1 MASDGDSVW
10 VSSFASNTVTRI
22 GSPALSAASSPTGAI
37 GKVTLKYT
45 GSASDVTD
53 GGVAGTG
60 HFTASGAI
68 TDRGGYIDYRTVDST
83 HTTAQVRRV
92 TVGEKGTIV
101 FLIVIN
107 LKSGSEP
114 WTVIS
119 GTKAYDGLRGRGTE
133 VVDNYADTPA
143 TFVMKGTVSR

>member
-1 MASDGDSVW
+1 VTSDGESVW

-22 GSPALSAASSPTGAI
+22 GSSAASSPAGPA
-37 GKVTLKYT
+37 GKVTLHYQAR
-45 GSASDVTD
+45 GSVQAVTD
-53 GGVAGTG
+53 GSVADAG

-68 TDRGGYIDYRTVDST
+68 TDKGEYTDYRTVDST
-83 HTTAQVRRV
+83 GTTAKIRRV
-92 TVGEKGTIV
+92 TVGKKGTIV

-133 VVDNYADTPA
+133 VVANYADTPA
-143 TFVMKGTVSR
+143 TFVMEGTVSR